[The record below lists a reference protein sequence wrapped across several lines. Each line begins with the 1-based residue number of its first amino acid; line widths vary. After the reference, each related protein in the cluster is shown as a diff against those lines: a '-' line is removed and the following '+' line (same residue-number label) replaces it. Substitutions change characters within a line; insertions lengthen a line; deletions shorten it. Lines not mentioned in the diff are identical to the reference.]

1 MNERVMQFRIGMF
14 VIVAGLVL
22 VMMIIWFGE
31 SPTLLRD
38 RVFLKVHYLDA
49 PGVADG
55 IPVRR
60 SGIKIGEVTEVEF
73 DDRPNMPDGVIV
85 TLALDRK
92 SHLKMGSVPKI
103 TRALI
108 GDVAIEMMPGNATEP
123 MPVGEKPSA
132 APLIEGEVSPDPS
145 KMLTSASETLVA
157 IQEAAKGLG
166 NVAKRAERADEL
178 IATFIDTGKK
188 VGSVSD
194 RIEAV
199 LKDGEGDIKPTL
211 ANIRTTTERLNKAL
225 DDKTVAEFKTMI
237 ERISAA
243 GAKLDASLADLKPL
257 LADLGAP
264 VNNAPVTNF
273 GQVLWRANRVF
284 SDVGLLSRTLADGK
298 GGLNPNGSIQQL
310 FLNTSLYDNWNK
322 VGMSAQGL
330 IDSLRPVVASL
341 RGFADRVNRD
351 PSALTRGRFSAD
363 RAGPLDEPA
372 SPSASLA
379 PSPFLAVVG
388 SRWPAARPGLG
399 TGAGAGRPGG
409 GDHPLD
415 AGLAGRRGTALKPA
429 LAWAAMALGLA
440 GISPGGCVDRAGHV
454 GAADHGPG
462 RLSLD
467 PGGPGVAD
475 HRAERPNAGRR
486 SLGDPDGAARGRL
499 PRALARRVGPR
510 PRGGRLGPAPTDAR
524 PGRSSTCCSSSRA

>member
-38 RVFLKVHYLDA
+38 RVFLKVHYLEA

-60 SGIKIGEVTEVEF
+60 SGIKIGEVNDVQF

-92 SHLKMGSVPKI
+92 SHLKVGSVPKI

-108 GDVAIEMMPGNATEP
+108 GDVAIEMMPGNGTEP
-123 MPVGEKPSA
+123 MPLGERPA
-132 APLIEGEVSPDPS
+132 DAPLIEGDVSPDPS
-145 KMLTSASETLVA
+145 KMLASASETLVA

-264 VNNAPVTNF
+264 VNNAARD
-273 GQVLWRANRVF
+273 QLRA
-284 SDVGLLSRTLADGK
+284 SPLAGEPGLLRRELADPGALRRQ
-298 GGLNPNGSIQQL
+298 GRPQPQRLAPAALPEHVALRQL
-310 FLNTSLYDNWNK
+310 DEGRDL
-322 VGMSAQGL
+322 GPG
-330 IDSLRPVVASL
+330 
-341 RGFADRVNRD
+341 ADR
-351 PSALTRGRFSAD
+351 
-363 RAGPLDEPA
+363 
-372 SPSASLA
+372 LA
-379 PSPFLAVVG
+379 PS
-388 SRWPAARPGLG
+388 
-399 TGAGAGRPGG
+399 
-409 GDHPLD
+409 
-415 AGLAGRRGTALKPA
+415 
-429 LAWAAMALGLA
+429 
-440 GISPGGCVDRAGHV
+440 
-454 GAADHGPG
+454 
-462 RLSLD
+462 
-467 PGGPGVAD
+467 
-475 HRAERPNAGRR
+475 
-486 SLGDPDGAARGRL
+486 
-499 PRALARRVGPR
+499 
-510 PRGGRLGPAPTDAR
+510 GGRLAPRLRRPGQPRPVGPDAR
-524 PGRSSTCCSSSRA
+524 ALQR